1 MFIVVAVIVVVGFWF
16 LFRQSSNGRCS
27 APLLLAALPLAL
39 LFLIVP
45 VPVVAVQSVLAFQTL
60 GTHTNNAS
68 VQEAAALALGIVRPF
83 WVGSVGFVLA
93 IGVAAGL
100 QLLVAHRKTRPS
112 EGSPNVDA
120 ARPVWGKWIL
130 MLSSLLVVPVGILT
144 HLTQGIA
151 TLIMQAANGLPLS
164 SAAQDGATVQ
174 TARYS
179 ELISSRLLVAG
190 FVGFPLLFVVSLFVM
205 ANLFAVRFSKTSDA
219 LERFSW
225 LIFATVGILAV
236 WNVVVLAISIH
247 SFERALA

>member
-1 MFIVVAVIVVVGFWF
+1 MFIAVAIIVVVGFWF
-16 LFRQSSNGRCS
+16 LFRQSSRGRCS

-39 LFLIVP
+39 LFLIMP
-45 VPVVAVQSVLAFQTL
+45 VPLVAVQSVRAFQAL
-60 GTHTNNAS
+60 GTQTSNAS
-68 VQEAAALALGIVRPF
+68 VKEAAALALGIARPF
-83 WVGSVGFVLA
+83 WVGSVGFVVA

-100 QLLVAHRKTRPS
+100 QLLVAHPNARPS
-112 EGSPNVDA
+112 GGSPSVDA
-120 ARPVWGKWIL
+120 SRPTWGKWIL

-151 TLIMQAANGLPLS
+151 TLTMQAANGLPLS
-164 SAAQDGATVQ
+164 SAAQDVGVQ

-190 FVGFPLLFVVSLFVM
+190 FVGFPLLLIVVLFVM
-205 ANLFAVRFSKTSDA
+205 GNLFAVRFSKTSDA

-225 LIFATVGILAV
+225 LVFATVGILAI
-236 WNVVVLAISIH
+236 WNVVVLAIDIR